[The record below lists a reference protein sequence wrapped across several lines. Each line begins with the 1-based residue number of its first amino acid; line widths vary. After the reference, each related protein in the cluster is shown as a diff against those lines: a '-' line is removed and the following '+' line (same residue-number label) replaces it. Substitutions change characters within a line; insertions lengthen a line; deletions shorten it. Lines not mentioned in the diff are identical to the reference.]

1 MQTLAHRRS
10 LGIGGVLLLLAS
22 LFMVIAGPAG
32 AIPQS
37 NPSFPTV
44 SCGGEWHWLHNQTSA
59 TSGTLTAVFQ
69 NAGTIVVN
77 NSASPSGNLHY
88 YINLSSGDTLLSA
101 GDNVDGGMLLLSHYP
116 TCPTTTTAA
125 PTTTTTA
132 APTTTTTVQQST
144 TTTAA
149 PTTTTTAAAVDYY
162 DGGSDDYYD
171 GGSDDYDHGSAVDY
185 YDGCSDDDHD
195 RCSNHYNYWSDH
207 YNDRSDHHNHGR
219 DADHDDCCTDD
230 HGCSDHHFN
239 GGRGRG
245 RDPGVGPGCCT
256 GDASHL
262 AVHRNFDHLDG
273 SCRSR
278 IGSDGVAAAG
288 GVTWQ

>member
-44 SCGGEWHWLHNQTSA
+44 NCGGEWHWLHNQTSA

-77 NSASPSGNLHY
+77 NSASPSANLHY

-132 APTTTTTVQQST
+132 APTTTTTVEQST

-149 PTTTTTAAAVDYY
+149 PTTTTTAAPTTTTTVQRRRRLRRRLLRRRLRRLRPRFSSRLLRRLRRRRPRPLLQPLQLLVRSLQRQVRSPQPRAGRRPRRLLHRRPRLLRPPLQRWVWAWP
-162 DGGSDDYYD
+162 GS
-171 GGSDDYDHGSAVDY
+171 
-185 YDGCSDDDHD
+185 
-195 RCSNHYNYWSDH
+195 RC
-207 YNDRSDHHNHGR
+207 RPR
-219 DADHDDCCTDD
+219 
-230 HGCSDHHFN
+230 
-239 GGRGRG
+239 
-245 RDPGVGPGCCT
+245 
-256 GDASHL
+256 L
-262 AVHRNFDHLDG
+262 LHR
-273 SCRSR
+273 
-278 IGSDGVAAAG
+278 
-288 GVTWQ
+288 